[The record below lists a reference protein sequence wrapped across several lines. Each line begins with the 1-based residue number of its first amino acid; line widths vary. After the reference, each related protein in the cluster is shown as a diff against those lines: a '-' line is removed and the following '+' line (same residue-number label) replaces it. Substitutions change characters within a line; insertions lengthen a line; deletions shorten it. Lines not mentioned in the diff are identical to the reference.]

1 MNRHEI
7 GPDYPSEVASG
18 ALPRSRA
25 VKQSPQLRTP
35 SPDAFVASKVTG
47 SAGCD
52 SLIAYGC
59 V

>member
-25 VKQSPQLRTP
+25 VQQSPQLRTP
-35 SPDAFVASKVTG
+35 SPDAFVASKVTRQVVIG
-47 SAGCD
+47 
-52 SLIAYGC
+52 
-59 V
+59 